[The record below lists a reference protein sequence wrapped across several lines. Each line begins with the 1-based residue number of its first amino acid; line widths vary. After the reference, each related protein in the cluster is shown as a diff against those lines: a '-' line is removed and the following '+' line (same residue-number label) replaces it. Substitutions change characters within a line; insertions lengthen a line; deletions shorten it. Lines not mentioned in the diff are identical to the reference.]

1 MGVDLIFLRSYGQ
14 VFRMNDEVSRN
25 FYFVMLYN
33 NSLSRNNDLGRTQVF
48 CVTYDLLFRKF
59 DLVKNVVL
67 ICSNVRFRNG
77 KTSRFS
83 LSISVYIRM
92 IF

>member
-14 VFRMNDEVSRN
+14 IFRMNDVVSRN

-48 CVTYDLLFRKF
+48 CATYDLLSRKF

-67 ICSNVRFRNG
+67 ICSSVRFRNG

>member
-67 ICSNVRFRNG
+67 ICSTVRFRNG

>member
-14 VFRMNDEVSRN
+14 VFRMSDEVSRN

-33 NSLSRNNDLGRTQVF
+33 NSLSRNSDLGRTQVF
-48 CVTYDLLFRKF
+48 CATYDLLSRKF

-67 ICSNVRFRNG
+67 ICSNVRFRN
-77 KTSRFS
+77 KKNISFFS
-83 LSISVYIRM
+83 
-92 IF
+92 

>member
-1 MGVDLIFLRSYGQ
+1 MDVDLIFRSHGQ

-33 NSLSRNNDLGRTQVF
+33 NSLSRNSDLGRTQVF
-48 CVTYDLLFRKF
+48 CATYDLLSRKF
-59 DLVKNVVL
+59 DLVKYAAML
-67 ICSNVRFRNG
+67 RFRNKK

-83 LSISVYIRM
+83 LSILVYIRM
-92 IF
+92 IFLKSE

>member
-14 VFRMNDEVSRN
+14 VFRINDEVSRN

-33 NSLSRNNDLGRTQVF
+33 NSLSRNSDLSRTQVF
-48 CVTYDLLFRKF
+48 CATYDLLFRKF

-67 ICSNVRFRNG
+67 ICKQCTLPQRKNISF
-77 KTSRFS
+77 FS
-83 LSISVYIRM
+83 
-92 IF
+92 

>member
-33 NSLSRNNDLGRTQVF
+33 NSLSRNSDLGRTQVF
-48 CVTYDLLFRKF
+48 CATYDLLFRKF

-67 ICSNVRFRNG
+67 TINMQAMYASATEKHLVFLLVFQY
-77 KTSRFS
+77 TSE
-83 LSISVYIRM
+83 
-92 IF
+92 

>member
-14 VFRMNDEVSRN
+14 VFRMSDEVSRN

-33 NSLSRNNDLGRTQVF
+33 NSLSRNNDLDRTQVF
-48 CVTYDLLFRKF
+48 CATYDLLSRKF

-67 ICSNVRFRNG
+67 ICKQCTLPQRKKLSF
-77 KTSRFS
+77 FS
-83 LSISVYIRM
+83 
-92 IF
+92 